1 MTMADDDQEKT
12 EDPTGKKL
20 EDARKKGQVAR
31 SKELGTAAV
40 LICAALAIMAFG
52 GMLAEAMVKVF
63 HLAFVMSRE
72 QVFDVNLMLRNLA
85 SIGWLLFKPL
95 IWIMGFITLAA
106 LIGNTLLGGMSF
118 SWEAARPKA
127 SKMSPKQGFKRMM
140 GLQAFVEFIK
150 SIAKVLVIAGVVWAV
165 LRWKFAEIL
174 TLSMQSI
181 PGSIVNALD
190 MLQWMLLAL
199 VCSLII
205 IVIIDVPYQIWN
217 HNKQLKMSKQEVK
230 DEHKNMEGSPEVKGR
245 IRRLQMEMAARR
257 MMADVPQADVV
268 VTNPTHFSVA
278 LQYEKEGTGAPKV
291 VAKGV
296 DEVAMK
302 IREIARHYEVPIME
316 APALTRSLYHTT
328 KIGHDIP
335 EGLYVAVAQ
344 ILAFVFQLEQY
355 RKGKGK
361 RPKPVVNDLPIPN
374 ELRY

>member
-1 MTMADDDQEKT
+1 MADDDQEKT

-20 EDARKKGQVAR
+20 EDARNKGQVAR

-40 LICAALAIMAFG
+40 LISAALAIMVFG
-52 GMLAEAMVKVF
+52 GMLAESMVKVF
-63 HLAFVMSRE
+63 QTAFVMSRE
-72 QVFDVNLMLRNLA
+72 EVFDVNLMLKNLG
-85 SIGWLLFKPL
+85 IMGWLLFKPM

-106 LIGNTLLGGMSF
+106 LIGNTLLGGMPF

-127 SKMSPKQGFKRMM
+127 SKMSPIQGFKRML
-140 GLQAFVEFIK
+140 GIQAFVEFIK
-150 SIAKVLVIAGVVWAV
+150 SVAKVLVIAGVVWFV
-165 LRWKFAEIL
+165 LQWKFAEIL

-278 LQYEKEGTGAPKV
+278 LKYDSNGSGAPKV

-302 IREIARHYEVPIME
+302 IREIARHYDVPVMQ

-328 KIGHDIP
+328 KLGHDIP

-344 ILAFVFQLEQY
+344 VLAFVFQLEQY

-361 RPKPVVNDLPIPN
+361 RPKPVVDDLPIPDD
-374 ELRY
+374 LRY

>member
-1 MTMADDDQEKT
+1 MADDDQEKT

-40 LICAALAIMAFG
+40 LITAAIAIMAFG
-52 GMLAEAMVKVF
+52 SMLAESMVKVF
-63 HLAFVMSRE
+63 QLAFTMTRE
-72 QVFDVNLMLRNLA
+72 QVYDVNLMLKN
-85 SIGWLLFKPL
+85 IGIIGMLLVKPL
-95 IWIMGFITLAA
+95 MWIMGFITLAA

-127 SKMSPKQGFKRMM
+127 SKMSPLQGFKRMM
-140 GLQAFVEFIK
+140 GLQAFVELIK
-150 SIAKVLVIAGVVWAV
+150 SIAKVVVIAGVVWFV

-199 VCSLII
+199 VCSLIV

-278 LQYEKEGTGAPKV
+278 LQYDKEGSGAPKV

-361 RPKPVVNDLPIPN
+361 RPKPVVSDLPIPN

>member
-1 MTMADDDQEKT
+1 MADDDQERT
-12 EDPTGKKL
+12 EEPTAKKL
-20 EDARKKGQVAR
+20 DEARNKGQIAR

-40 LICAALAIMAFG
+40 LITAAIAIMAFG
-52 GMLAEAMVKVF
+52 GMLAESMVKVF
-63 HLAFVMSRE
+63 EVAFTLSRE
-72 QVFDVNLMLRNLA
+72 QVFDVHLLFKNIG
-85 SIGWLLFKPL
+85 SIAWLLFKPML
-95 IWIMGFITLAA
+95 WIMGFIALAA
-106 LIGNTLLGGMSF
+106 LLGNTLLGGISF
-118 SWEAARPKA
+118 SWEAAMPKA
-127 SKMSPKQGFKRMM
+127 NKLSPLQGFKRMV
-140 GLQAFVEFIK
+140 GVQALVEFVK
-150 SIAKVLVIAGVVWAV
+150 SVAKVIVIAGVVWIV
-165 LRWKFAEIL
+165 LRWKFADIL
-174 TLSMQSI
+174 SLSLQSI

-217 HNKQLKMSKQEVK
+217 HNNQLKMSKQEVK

-278 LQYEKEGTGAPKV
+278 LQYDSKAGGAPKV

-302 IREIARHYEVPIME
+302 IREIARHYEVPILE

-328 KIGHDIP
+328 KLGQDIP
-335 EGLYVAVAQ
+335 DGLYVAVAQ
-344 ILAFVFQLEQY
+344 VLAFVFQLEQY
-355 RKGKGK
+355 RKGRGQ
-361 RPKPVVNDLPIPN
+361 RPKPVADDLPIPD

>member
-1 MTMADDDQEKT
+1 
-12 EDPTGKKL
+12 
-20 EDARKKGQVAR
+20 
-31 SKELGTAAV
+31 
-40 LICAALAIMAFG
+40 
-52 GMLAEAMVKVF
+52 
-63 HLAFVMSRE
+63 
-72 QVFDVNLMLRNLA
+72 
-85 SIGWLLFKPL
+85 
-95 IWIMGFITLAA
+95 
-106 LIGNTLLGGMSF
+106 
-118 SWEAARPKA
+118 
-127 SKMSPKQGFKRMM
+127 
-140 GLQAFVEFIK
+140 
-150 SIAKVLVIAGVVWAV
+150 
-165 LRWKFAEIL
+165 LRWKFSEIL

-278 LQYEKEGTGAPKV
+278 LKYDSEGSGAPKV

-296 DEVAMK
+296 DEVALK
-302 IREIARHYEVPIME
+302 IREVARHYDVPIM
-316 APALTRSLYHTT
+316 ASPALTRSLYHTT
-328 KIGHDIP
+328 KLGQDIP

-344 ILAFVFQLEQY
+344 VLAFVFQLEQY
-355 RKGKGK
+355 RKGRGQ
-361 RPKPVVNDLPIPN
+361 RPKPVSDDLPIPE

>member
-1 MTMADDDQEKT
+1 MADDEQEKT

-20 EDARKKGQVAR
+20 QDAREKGQIAR

-40 LICAALAIMAFG
+40 LISAALAIMGFG
-52 GMLAEAMVKVF
+52 SMLAESMVKVF
-63 HLAFVMSRE
+63 QIAFTMSRE
-72 QVFDVNLMLRNLA
+72 QVFDVNLMLRN
-85 SIGWLLFKPL
+85 IGVMAWLLFKPML
-95 IWIMGFITLAA
+95 WIMGFITVAA
-106 LIGNTLLGGMSF
+106 LIGNILLGGLSF

-127 SKMSPKQGFKRMM
+127 SKMSPLQGFKRML
-140 GLQAFVEFIK
+140 GVQAFVEFVK
-150 SIAKVLVIAGVVWAV
+150 SVAKVLVIAGVVWAV
-165 LRWKFAEIL
+165 LTWKFSEIL
-174 TLSMQSI
+174 SLSMQSI

-278 LQYEKEGTGAPKV
+278 LKYDSEGSGAPKV

-296 DEVAMK
+296 DEVALK
-302 IREIARHYEVPIME
+302 IREVARHYDVPIM
-316 APALTRSLYHTT
+316 ASPALTRSLYHTT
-328 KIGHDIP
+328 KLGQDIP

-344 ILAFVFQLEQY
+344 VLAFVFQLEQY
-355 RKGKGK
+355 RKGKGQ
-361 RPKPVVNDLPIPN
+361 RPKPVSDDLPIPE

>member
-1 MTMADDDQEKT
+1 MADDDQEKT

-20 EDARKKGQVAR
+20 EDARNKGQVAR

-40 LICAALAIMAFG
+40 LISAALAIMAFG
-52 GMLAEAMVKVF
+52 GMLAESMVKVF
-63 HLAFVMSRE
+63 QTAFVMSRE
-72 QVFDVNLMLRNLA
+72 EVYDVNFMLKNLG
-85 SIGWLLFKPL
+85 IMGWLLFKPL

-106 LIGNTLLGGMSF
+106 LIGNTLLGGMPF

-127 SKMSPKQGFKRMM
+127 SKMSPIQGFKRML

-150 SIAKVLVIAGVVWAV
+150 SIAKVVVIAGVVWFV
-165 LRWKFAEIL
+165 LQWKFAEIL

-278 LQYEKEGTGAPKV
+278 LKYDSNGSGAPKV

-302 IREIARHYEVPIME
+302 IREIARHYEVPVMQ

-328 KIGHDIP
+328 KLGHDIP

-344 ILAFVFQLEQY
+344 VLAFVFQLEQY

-361 RPKPVVNDLPIPN
+361 RPKPVVDDLPIPD

>member
-1 MTMADDDQEKT
+1 MADDDQEKT

-20 EDARKKGQVAR
+20 EDARNKGQVAR

-40 LICAALAIMAFG
+40 LISAALAIMAFG
-52 GMLAEAMVKVF
+52 GMLAESMVKVF
-63 HLAFVMSRE
+63 QTAFVMSRE
-72 QVFDVNLMLRNLA
+72 EVFDVNLMLKNLG
-85 SIGWLLFKPL
+85 IMGWLLFKPL

-106 LIGNTLLGGMSF
+106 LIGNTLLGGMPF

-127 SKMSPKQGFKRMM
+127 SKMSPIQGFKRML

-150 SIAKVLVIAGVVWAV
+150 SIAKVVVIAGVVWFV
-165 LRWKFAEIL
+165 LQWKFAEIL

-278 LQYEKEGTGAPKV
+278 LKYDSNGSGAPKV

-302 IREIARHYEVPIME
+302 IREIARHYEVPVMQ

-328 KIGHDIP
+328 KLGHDIP

-344 ILAFVFQLEQY
+344 VLAFVFQLEQY

-361 RPKPVVNDLPIPN
+361 RPKPVVDDLPIPD

>member
-1 MTMADDDQEKT
+1 MADDEQEKT

-20 EDARKKGQVAR
+20 QDAREKGQIAR

-40 LICAALAIMAFG
+40 LISAALAIMAFG
-52 GMLAEAMVKVF
+52 GMLAESMVKVF
-63 HLAFVMSRE
+63 QTAFTMSRE
-72 QVFDVNLMLRNLA
+72 QVFDVNLMLRN
-85 SIGWLLFKPL
+85 IGVMGWLLFKPML
-95 IWIMGFITLAA
+95 WIMGFITVAA
-106 LIGNTLLGGMSF
+106 LIGNTLLGGISF

-127 SKMSPKQGFKRMM
+127 SKMSPIQGVKRML
-140 GLQAFVEFIK
+140 GVQAFVEFVK
-150 SIAKVLVIAGVVWAV
+150 SVAKVVVIAGVVWAV
-165 LRWKFAEIL
+165 LRWKFSEIL

-278 LQYEKEGTGAPKV
+278 LKYDSEGSGAPKV

-296 DEVAMK
+296 DEVALK
-302 IREIARHYEVPIME
+302 IREVARHYEVPIM
-316 APALTRSLYHTT
+316 ASPALTRSLYHTT
-328 KIGHDIP
+328 KLGQDIP

-344 ILAFVFQLEQY
+344 VLAFVFQLEQY
-355 RKGKGK
+355 RKGKGQ
-361 RPKPVVNDLPIPN
+361 RPKPVSDDLPIPE

>member
-1 MTMADDDQEKT
+1 MADDDQEKT

-20 EDARKKGQVAR
+20 DDARNKGQVAR

-40 LICAALAIMAFG
+40 LIVAAMSIMFFG
-52 GMLAEAMVKVF
+52 EMLAEAMVKVF
-63 HLAFVMSRE
+63 QLAFSLTRE
-72 QVFDVNLMLRNLA
+72 QVFDVNLMLKIIGSMASLLA
-85 SIGWLLFKPL
+85 SPL
-95 IWIMGFITLAA
+95 IWIMSFIMLAA
-106 LIGNTLLGGMSF
+106 FIGNTLLGGISF
-118 SWEAARPKA
+118 SWEAMRPKA
-127 SKMSPKQGFKRMM
+127 SKMSPKQGIKRMV
-140 GLQAFVEFIK
+140 GVQAFVEFIK
-150 SIAKVLVIAGVVWAV
+150 SVAKVLVIAGVVWFV
-165 LRWKFAEIL
+165 LRWKFADIL
-174 TLSMQSI
+174 SLSMQSI

-199 VCSLII
+199 VCSLIV

-217 HNKQLKMSKQEVK
+217 HTKQLKMSKQEVK

-268 VTNPTHFSVA
+268 VTNPSHYSVA
-278 LQYEKEGTGAPKV
+278 LKYDTNGTGAPKV

-302 IREIARHYEVPIME
+302 IREVARHYEVPIME
-316 APALTRSLYHTT
+316 APALTRSLFHTT
-328 KIGHDIP
+328 KLGHDIP
-335 EGLYVAVAQ
+335 EGLYIAVAQ

-361 RPKPVVNDLPIPN
+361 RPKPVADDLPIPN

>member
-1 MTMADDDQEKT
+1 MADDDQEKT

>member
-1 MTMADDDQEKT
+1 MADDDQEKT

-20 EDARKKGQVAR
+20 DDARNKGQVAR

-40 LICAALAIMAFG
+40 LISAALAIMAFG
-52 GMLAEAMVKVF
+52 GMLAESMVKVF
-63 HLAFVMSRE
+63 QTAFVMSRE
-72 QVFDVNLMLRNLA
+72 EVFDVNLMLKNLG
-85 SIGWLLFKPL
+85 IMGWLLFKPL

-106 LIGNTLLGGMSF
+106 LIGNTLLGGMPF

-127 SKMSPKQGFKRMM
+127 SKMSPIQGFKRML

-150 SIAKVLVIAGVVWAV
+150 SIAKVVVIAGVVWFV
-165 LRWKFAEIL
+165 LQWKFAEIL

-278 LQYEKEGTGAPKV
+278 LKYDSNGSGAPKV

-302 IREIARHYEVPIME
+302 IREIARHYDVPLMQ

-328 KIGHDIP
+328 KLGHDIP

-344 ILAFVFQLEQY
+344 VLAFVFQLEQY

-361 RPKPVVNDLPIPN
+361 RPKPVVDDLPIPDD
-374 ELRY
+374 LRY

>member
-1 MTMADDDQEKT
+1 MADDDQEKT

-20 EDARKKGQVAR
+20 EDARNKGQVAR

-40 LICAALAIMAFG
+40 LISAALAIMAFG
-52 GMLAEAMVKVF
+52 GMLAESMVKVF
-63 HLAFVMSRE
+63 QTAFVMSRE
-72 QVFDVNLMLRNLA
+72 EVFDVNLMLKNLG
-85 SIGWLLFKPL
+85 IMGWLLFKPM

-106 LIGNTLLGGMSF
+106 LIGNTLLGGMPF

-127 SKMSPKQGFKRMM
+127 SKMSPIQGFKRML
-140 GLQAFVEFIK
+140 GIQAFVEFIK
-150 SIAKVLVIAGVVWAV
+150 SVAKVLVIAGVVWFV
-165 LRWKFAEIL
+165 LQWKFAEIL

-278 LQYEKEGTGAPKV
+278 LKYDSNGSGAPKV

-302 IREIARHYEVPIME
+302 IREIARHYDVPVMQ

-328 KIGHDIP
+328 KLGHDIP

-344 ILAFVFQLEQY
+344 VLAFVFQLEQY

-361 RPKPVVNDLPIPN
+361 RPKPVVDDLPIPDD
-374 ELRY
+374 LRY

>member
-1 MTMADDDQEKT
+1 MADDEQEKT

-20 EDARKKGQVAR
+20 EEARNKGQVAR

-40 LICAALAIMAFG
+40 LISAALVIMAFG
-52 GMLAEAMVKVF
+52 GMLAESMVKVF
-63 HLAFVMSRE
+63 QTAFVMSRE
-72 QVFDVNLMLRNLA
+72 EVFDVNFMLKN
-85 SIGWLLFKPL
+85 IGIMGWLLFKPL

-106 LIGNTLLGGMSF
+106 LIGNTLLGGMPF

-127 SKMSPKQGFKRMM
+127 SKMSPIQGFKRML
-140 GLQAFVEFIK
+140 GIQAFVEFIK
-150 SIAKVLVIAGVVWAV
+150 SVAKVLVIAGVVWFV
-165 LRWKFAEIL
+165 LQWKFAEIL

-278 LQYEKEGTGAPKV
+278 LKYDSNGSGAPKV

-302 IREIARHYEVPIME
+302 IREIARHYDVPVMQ

-328 KIGHDIP
+328 KLGHDIP

-344 ILAFVFQLEQY
+344 VLAFVFQLEQY

-361 RPKPVVNDLPIPN
+361 RPKPVVDDLPIPDD
-374 ELRY
+374 LRY

>member
-1 MTMADDDQEKT
+1 MADDDQEKT

-40 LICAALAIMAFG
+40 LITAAIAIMAFG
-52 GMLAEAMVKVF
+52 SMLAESMVKVF
-63 HLAFVMSRE
+63 QLAFTMTRE
-72 QVFDVNLMLRNLA
+72 QVYDVNLMLKN
-85 SIGWLLFKPL
+85 IGIIGMLLVKPL
-95 IWIMGFITLAA
+95 MWIMGFITLAA

-127 SKMSPKQGFKRMM
+127 SKMSPLQGFKRMM
-140 GLQAFVEFIK
+140 GLQAFVELIK
-150 SIAKVLVIAGVVWAV
+150 SIAKVVVIAGVVWFV

-199 VCSLII
+199 VCSLIV

-278 LQYEKEGTGAPKV
+278 LQYDKEGTGAPKV

>member
-1 MTMADDDQEKT
+1 MADDDQEKT

-20 EDARKKGQVAR
+20 EDARNKGQVAR

-40 LICAALAIMAFG
+40 LISAALAIMAFG
-52 GMLAEAMVKVF
+52 GMLAESMVKVF
-63 HLAFVMSRE
+63 QTAFVMSRE
-72 QVFDVNLMLRNLA
+72 QVFDVNLMLKNLG
-85 SIGWLLFKPL
+85 IMGWLLFKPM

-106 LIGNTLLGGMSF
+106 LIGNTLLGGMPF

-127 SKMSPKQGFKRMM
+127 SKMSPIQGFKRML
-140 GLQAFVEFIK
+140 GIQAFVEFIK
-150 SIAKVLVIAGVVWAV
+150 SVAKVLVIAGVVWFV
-165 LRWKFAEIL
+165 LQWKFAEIL

-181 PGSIVNALD
+181 PGSLVNALD

-278 LQYEKEGTGAPKV
+278 LKYDSNGSGAPKV

-302 IREIARHYEVPIME
+302 IREIARHYDVPVMQ

-328 KIGHDIP
+328 KLGHDIP

-344 ILAFVFQLEQY
+344 VLAFVFQLEQY
-355 RKGKGK
+355 RKGKGQ
-361 RPKPVVNDLPIPN
+361 RPKPVADDLPIPDD
-374 ELRY
+374 LRY

>member
-1 MTMADDDQEKT
+1 MADDEQEKT

-20 EDARKKGQVAR
+20 QDAREKGQIAR
-31 SKELGTAAV
+31 SKELSTAAV
-40 LICAALAIMAFG
+40 LISAALAIMGFG
-52 GMLAEAMVKVF
+52 SMLAESMVKVF
-63 HLAFVMSRE
+63 QTAFTMSRE
-72 QVFDVNLMLRNLA
+72 QVFDVNLMFRN
-85 SIGWLLFKPL
+85 IGVMAWLLFKPML
-95 IWIMGFITLAA
+95 WIMGFITVAA
-106 LIGNTLLGGMSF
+106 LIGNTLLGGISF

-127 SKMSPKQGFKRMM
+127 SKMSPLQGFKRMI
-140 GLQAFVEFIK
+140 GVQALVEFVK
-150 SIAKVLVIAGVVWAV
+150 SVAKVLVIAGVVWAV
-165 LRWKFAEIL
+165 LSWKFSDIL
-174 TLSMQSI
+174 SLSMQSI

-199 VCSLII
+199 VCSLIV

-230 DEHKNMEGSPEVKGR
+230 DEHKNMEGSPEIKGR

-278 LQYEKEGTGAPKV
+278 LKYDSDGSGAPKV

-296 DEVAMK
+296 DEVALK
-302 IREIARHYEVPIME
+302 IREVARHYEVPIM
-316 APALTRSLYHTT
+316 ASPALTRSLYHST
-328 KIGHDIP
+328 KLGQDIP

-344 ILAFVFQLEQY
+344 VLAFVFQLEQY
-355 RKGKGK
+355 RKGKGQ
-361 RPKPVVNDLPIPN
+361 RPKPVGDDLPIPE

>member
-1 MTMADDDQEKT
+1 MADDDQEKT

-20 EDARKKGQVAR
+20 EDARNKGQVAR

-40 LICAALAIMAFG
+40 LISAALAIMAFG
-52 GMLAEAMVKVF
+52 GMLAESMVKVF
-63 HLAFVMSRE
+63 QTAFVMSRDE
-72 QVFDVNLMLRNLA
+72 VFDVNLMLKNLG
-85 SIGWLLFKPL
+85 IMGWLLFKPL

-106 LIGNTLLGGMSF
+106 LIGNTLLGGMPF

-127 SKMSPKQGFKRMM
+127 SKMSPIQGFKRML

-150 SIAKVLVIAGVVWAV
+150 SIAKVAVIAGVVWFV
-165 LRWKFAEIL
+165 LQWKFAEIL

-278 LQYEKEGTGAPKV
+278 LKYDSNGSGAPKV

-302 IREIARHYEVPIME
+302 IREIARHYDVPLMQ

-328 KIGHDIP
+328 KLGHDIP

-344 ILAFVFQLEQY
+344 VLAFVFQLEQY

-361 RPKPVVNDLPIPN
+361 RPKPVVDDLPIPDD
-374 ELRY
+374 LRY

>member
-1 MTMADDDQEKT
+1 MADDEQEKT

-20 EDARKKGQVAR
+20 QDAREKGQIAR

-40 LICAALAIMAFG
+40 LISAALAIMAFG
-52 GMLAEAMVKVF
+52 GMLAESMVKVF
-63 HLAFVMSRE
+63 QTAFTMSRE
-72 QVFDVNLMLRNLA
+72 QVFDVNLMLRN
-85 SIGWLLFKPL
+85 IGVMGWLLFKPML
-95 IWIMGFITLAA
+95 WIMGFITVAA
-106 LIGNTLLGGMSF
+106 LIGNTLLGGISF

-127 SKMSPKQGFKRMM
+127 SKMSPIQGVKRML
-140 GLQAFVEFIK
+140 GVQAFVEFVK
-150 SIAKVLVIAGVVWAV
+150 SVAKVVVIAGVVWAV
-165 LRWKFAEIL
+165 LRWKFSEIL

-278 LQYEKEGTGAPKV
+278 LKYDSEGSGAPKV

-296 DEVAMK
+296 DEVALK
-302 IREIARHYEVPIME
+302 IREVARHYEVPIM
-316 APALTRSLYHTT
+316 ASPALTRSLYHTT
-328 KIGHDIP
+328 KLGQDIP

-344 ILAFVFQLEQY
+344 VLAFVFQLEQY
-355 RKGKGK
+355 RKGRGQ
-361 RPKPVVNDLPIPN
+361 RPKPVSDDLPIPE

>member
-1 MTMADDDQEKT
+1 
-12 EDPTGKKL
+12 
-20 EDARKKGQVAR
+20 V
-31 SKELGTAAV
+31 
-40 LICAALAIMAFG
+40 
-52 GMLAEAMVKVF
+52 
-63 HLAFVMSRE
+63 
-72 QVFDVNLMLRNLA
+72 
-85 SIGWLLFKPL
+85 
-95 IWIMGFITLAA
+95 AA
-106 LIGNTLLGGMSF
+106 LIGNTLLGGISF

-127 SKMSPKQGFKRMM
+127 SKMSPIQGVKRML
-140 GLQAFVEFIK
+140 GVQAFVEFVK
-150 SIAKVLVIAGVVWAV
+150 SVAKVVVIAGVVWAV
-165 LRWKFAEIL
+165 LRWKFSEIL

-278 LQYEKEGTGAPKV
+278 LKYDSEGSGAPKV

-296 DEVAMK
+296 DEVALK
-302 IREIARHYEVPIME
+302 IREVARHYDVPIM
-316 APALTRSLYHTT
+316 ASPALTRSLYHTT
-328 KIGHDIP
+328 KLGQDIP

-344 ILAFVFQLEQY
+344 VLAFVFQLEQY
-355 RKGKGK
+355 RKGRGQ
-361 RPKPVVNDLPIPN
+361 RPKPVSDDLPIPE

>member
-1 MTMADDDQEKT
+1 MADDDQEKT

-20 EDARKKGQVAR
+20 EDARNKGQVAR

-40 LICAALAIMAFG
+40 LISAALAIMAFG
-52 GMLAEAMVKVF
+52 GMLAESMVKVF
-63 HLAFVMSRE
+63 QTAFVMSRDE
-72 QVFDVNLMLRNLA
+72 VFDVNLMLKNLG
-85 SIGWLLFKPL
+85 IMGWLLFKPL

-106 LIGNTLLGGMSF
+106 LIGNTLLGGMPF

-127 SKMSPKQGFKRMM
+127 SKMSPIQGFKRML

-150 SIAKVLVIAGVVWAV
+150 SIAKVAVIAGVVWFV
-165 LRWKFAEIL
+165 LQWKFAEIL

-278 LQYEKEGTGAPKV
+278 LKYDSNGSGAPKV

-302 IREIARHYEVPIME
+302 IREIARHYDVPLMQS
-316 APALTRSLYHTT
+316 PALTRSLYHTT
-328 KIGHDIP
+328 KLGHDIP

-344 ILAFVFQLEQY
+344 VLAFVFQLEQY

-361 RPKPVVNDLPIPN
+361 RPKPVVDDLPIPDD
-374 ELRY
+374 LRY

>member
-1 MTMADDDQEKT
+1 MADDEQEKT

-20 EDARKKGQVAR
+20 EEARNKGQVAR

-40 LICAALAIMAFG
+40 LISAALVIMAFG
-52 GMLAEAMVKVF
+52 GMLAESMVKVF
-63 HLAFVMSRE
+63 QTAFVMSRE
-72 QVFDVNLMLRNLA
+72 EVFDVNFMLKN
-85 SIGWLLFKPL
+85 IGIMGWLLFKPL

-106 LIGNTLLGGMSF
+106 LIGNTLLGGMPF

-127 SKMSPKQGFKRMM
+127 SKMSPIQGFKRML
-140 GLQAFVEFIK
+140 GIQAFVEFIK
-150 SIAKVLVIAGVVWAV
+150 SVAKVLVIAGVVWFV
-165 LRWKFAEIL
+165 LQWKFAEIL

-278 LQYEKEGTGAPKV
+278 LKYDSNGNGAPKV

-302 IREIARHYEVPIME
+302 IREIARHYDVPVMQ

-328 KIGHDIP
+328 KLGHDIP

-344 ILAFVFQLEQY
+344 VLAFVFQLEQY

-361 RPKPVVNDLPIPN
+361 RPKPVVDDLPIPDD
-374 ELRY
+374 LRY

>member
-1 MTMADDDQEKT
+1 MADDEQEKT

-20 EDARKKGQVAR
+20 QDAREKGQIAR

-40 LICAALAIMAFG
+40 LISAALAIMAFG
-52 GMLAEAMVKVF
+52 GMLAESMVNVF
-63 HLAFVMSRE
+63 QTAFTMSRE
-72 QVFDVNLMLRNLA
+72 QVFDVNLMLRN
-85 SIGWLLFKPL
+85 IGVMGWLLFKPML
-95 IWIMGFITLAA
+95 WIMGFITVAA
-106 LIGNTLLGGMSF
+106 LIGNTLLGGISF

-127 SKMSPKQGFKRMM
+127 SKMSPIQGVKRML
-140 GLQAFVEFIK
+140 GVQAFVEFVK
-150 SIAKVLVIAGVVWAV
+150 SVAKVVVIAGVVWAV
-165 LRWKFAEIL
+165 LRWKFSEIL

-278 LQYEKEGTGAPKV
+278 LKYDSEGSGAPKV

-296 DEVAMK
+296 DEVALK
-302 IREIARHYEVPIME
+302 IREVARHYDVPIM
-316 APALTRSLYHTT
+316 ASPALTRSLYHTT
-328 KIGHDIP
+328 KLGQDIP

-344 ILAFVFQLEQY
+344 VLAFVFQLEQY
-355 RKGKGK
+355 RKGRGQ
-361 RPKPVVNDLPIPN
+361 RPKPVSDDLPIPE